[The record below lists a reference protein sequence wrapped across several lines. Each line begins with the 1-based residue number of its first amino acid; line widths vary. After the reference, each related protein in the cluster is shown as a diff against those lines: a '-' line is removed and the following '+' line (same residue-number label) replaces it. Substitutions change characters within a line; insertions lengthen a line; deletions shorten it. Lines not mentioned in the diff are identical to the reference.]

1 MAAKLR
7 RFPSKKKTMP
17 EAEANS
23 WAFPKKAEAKS
34 PGKTPCKQCILEAI
48 DFLKFRKSFGKCLRV
63 AFRCKKRSVKGP
75 SLKDVQ
81 RSIRAFRN
89 SPMAIIDLQSPQ
101 SLGDTEREQGATPAL
116 F

>member
-1 MAAKLR
+1 MQKAKC
-7 RFPSKKKTMP
+7 
-17 EAEANS
+17 E
-23 WAFPKKAEAKS
+23 
-34 PGKTPCKQCILEAI
+34 
-48 DFLKFRKSFGKCLRV
+48 
-63 AFRCKKRSVKGP
+63 GP

-89 SPMAIIDLQSPQ
+89 TPMAIIDLQSPQ